1 MSTTI
6 GPRVGRAAGFGGGW
20 ADGRGDGAEHEGHHE
35 QHAGDRQAA
44 QDADVVGEEADGRR
58 PGQEGHVTDRGDGAD
73 PAGRVPGVVG
83 GGADADR
90 KPLRRPEP
98 EQQRPGQRGQ
108 QQAARLD
115 QQQAGQRGGGTDPQD
130 RDPPVAV
137 DEGGAEPAAGR
148 HRDQEDGER
157 QGAER
162 GMRVVAADD
171 REAEPVVAGPLGE
184 GHAQHEQAD
193 EQGPGLG
200 PGGERAA
207 PRRRPVPGIGGRRGG
222 GVGEEAA
229 GRDGHGGRDH
239 ERDREQVHRDRHAE
253 GDHGRPGPGPGHRAD
268 APPGVEPGHDRPG
281 QHVLDGGAL
290 HVHPHVPGAAAVAEQ
305 EQPGRHRR
313 DAVPVADRDGG
324 HAGRGDQRHHGDGPG
339 VPEPGDDQPGQR
351 SGDGRAD
358 RYGQQDEA
366 ELAGGDPQPVAYLRD
381 AGGPAGEDE
390 AVGDEGGVDGAGG
403 AADLRPGPSG
413 RLRVSDVTGHLLTR
427 HGRYMETTG
436 ATTSGTVPARAQVV
450 IVGGGVTG
458 CSIAY
463 HLAHLGWTDVVLLEQ
478 HQLTAGTTWHAAG
491 LITSAGMTDET
502 ALFFSRYS
510 RDLYARLEAET
521 GHSTGFRAVGH
532 LSLATTRE
540 RQDALRREAAWMH
553 GFGVEDTEI
562 SPSELAAMWPLAR
575 TDDVLSAFYV
585 ADEGRADP
593 VGVATSLAKGA
604 RQLGVRVIEGV
615 AATGTATRGRRVG
628 AVLTEAGPIETEI
641 VVNAAGMWARQFGA
655 LAGVAVPLQAA
666 EHYYLLTDT
675 VPGMDADLPVI
686 EDPDNYGYYR
696 PEGDGMLVGL
706 FEPVG
711 APWSLDGVA
720 RDFAFGKLPPDWER
734 MEPYLAR
741 AMERIPSLAETGVRT
756 FFCGPESFT
765 ADVRPLLGPAPEL
778 DGYFVAAGLNSLG
791 ILSGGGVGSMVAHWI
806 VDGVP
811 PVDATAV
818 AIDRTALYE
827 TSRRFRAE
835 RTVEQL
841 GVLFGDAVWPSW
853 QPSTARNVRRSVL
866 HDRLAAAGAHFGVS
880 AGWEYPEWFADGQA
894 PVPRLDYR
902 RPASH
907 AIVGREHAA
916 IREAVGVID
925 MSLMAKL
932 IVQGPGA
939 AAVLSRLSANDVL
952 LAPGRLVYTQW
963 LNESGGIIADVTVT
977 WLEEQK
983 FLVIASDII
992 HRRIEPLIRR
1002 AARDGEVVTVTDVT
1016 SGTTLLTV
1024 QGPASRELIGRLT
1037 DADLSNDA
1045 FGYLTARHIYVGYA
1059 PVLAIRVTYVGEL
1072 V

>member
-1 MSTTI
+1 VPQLPS
-6 GPRVGRAAGFGGGW
+6 RA
-20 ADGRGDGAEHEGHHE
+20 R
-35 QHAGDRQAA
+35 
-44 QDADVVGEEADGRR
+44 
-58 PGQEGHVTDRGDGAD
+58 
-73 PAGRVPGVVG
+73 
-83 GGADADR
+83 
-90 KPLRRPEP
+90 
-98 EQQRPGQRGQ
+98 
-108 QQAARLD
+108 
-115 QQQAGQRGGGTDPQD
+115 
-130 RDPPVAV
+130 
-137 DEGGAEPAAGR
+137 
-148 HRDQEDGER
+148 
-157 QGAER
+157 
-162 GMRVVAADD
+162 
-171 REAEPVVAGPLGE
+171 
-184 GHAQHEQAD
+184 
-193 EQGPGLG
+193 
-200 PGGERAA
+200 
-207 PRRRPVPGIGGRRGG
+207 
-222 GVGEEAA
+222 
-229 GRDGHGGRDH
+229 
-239 ERDREQVHRDRHAE
+239 
-253 GDHGRPGPGPGHRAD
+253 
-268 APPGVEPGHDRPG
+268 
-281 QHVLDGGAL
+281 
-290 HVHPHVPGAAAVAEQ
+290 
-305 EQPGRHRR
+305 
-313 DAVPVADRDGG
+313 
-324 HAGRGDQRHHGDGPG
+324 
-339 VPEPGDDQPGQR
+339 
-351 SGDGRAD
+351 
-358 RYGQQDEA
+358 
-366 ELAGGDPQPVAYLRD
+366 
-381 AGGPAGEDE
+381 
-390 AVGDEGGVDGAGG
+390 
-403 AADLRPGPSG
+403 
-413 RLRVSDVTGHLLTR
+413 
-427 HGRYMETTG
+427 
-436 ATTSGTVPARAQVV
+436 VV

-463 HLAHLGWTDVVLLEQ
+463 HLAHLGWTDAVLLEQ
-478 HQLTAGTTWHAAG
+478 HRLTAGTTWHAAG

-532 LSLATTRE
+532 LSLATSRE

-562 SPSELAAMWPLAR
+562 SPAEVAAMWPLAR

-604 RQLGVRVIEGV
+604 RQLGVVVIE
-615 AATGTATRGRRVG
+615 
-628 AVLTEAGPIETEI
+628 
-641 VVNAAGMWARQFGA
+641 WARQFGA

-675 VPGMDADLPVI
+675 VPGMAADLPVI

-706 FEPVG
+706 FEPVA

-720 RDFAFGKLPPDWER
+720 RGFSFGKLPPDWER
-734 MEPYLAR
+734 MEPFLGP
-741 AMERIPSLAETGVRT
+741 AMNRIPCLAEIGVRT

-765 ADVRPLLGPAPEL
+765 SDVRPLLGPAPEL

-818 AIDRTALYE
+818 AIDRTAAYE

-853 QPSTARNVRRSVL
+853 QPSSARNVRRSVL
-866 HDRLAAAGAHFGVS
+866 HDRLAETGAHFGVS
-880 AGWEYPEWFADGQA
+880 AGWEYAEWFAA
-894 PVPRLDYR
+894 PGEKHETRLDYR

-916 IREAVGVID
+916 VREAVGVID
-925 MSLMAKL
+925 MRLMAKL
-932 IVQGPGA
+932 IVQGPDA

-977 WLEEQK
+977 WLEEEK

-1002 AARDGEVVTVTDVT
+1002 ATRDGEVATVTDVT

-1045 FGYLTARHIYVGYA
+1045 FGYLTARQIHVGYA

-1072 V
+1072 GWELHVPAEYAAGVYGDLVTAGGDLGFRPVGLQAMSSLRLEKGYRDMGIDIDNTDNPLEAGLGFAVAWDKPGGFIGRDALLKAREQGPPRHRVVSLIVDDPAADLFGNEPVLAAGEWAGYVRAAAYGHTVGGPVGLAQVACDDGVTGQWLKEGDFRVRTPDGEIPARLQIAPPYDPQRLRILDR